1 MGTLHKT
8 NDTNFVAAKG
18 AVEMLIEKCTSYCKK
33 DVIEKLTDT
42 EKKIF
47 LQKAEEIQAQ
57 GSRVLAFAFK
67 EANDIASDNFLQEL
81 TLVGF
86 IGFIDPPRMDVI
98 AALQSCRD
106 AGIKVI
112 MITGDHPATALNIA
126 QKIELSDKE
135 NIVINGKELESNPPE
150 EKLFAA
156 TIFARANPKQ
166 KLDIVSLY
174 QKRGDIVAMT
184 GDGINDAPAL
194 KKADI
199 GIAMGL
205 RGTQVAKETAEM
217 VLKDDSFSSIV
228 SAIEQGRSIFQ
239 NIKRFLV
246 YLLSCNLSEIFIVF
260 LYGLLNFPF
269 SILPLQI
276 LFLNL
281 VTDIFP
287 ALALGMGKGN
297 KLIMKNLPRNPK
309 EPIAVKRD
317 WVNIVVYALILALP
331 IMSVTWYS
339 SYYLKYDSEICN
351 NITFFSLALSQLWH
365 VFNLSS
371 RKISFL
377 KNEIT
382 LNKFVWAALLL
393 CITIILV
400 FYWVNPLKEILAL
413 QTLNTT
419 MWLIIIATSI
429 APVVL
434 IQLLKRGLKIID

>member
-1 MGTLHKT
+1 
-8 NDTNFVAAKG
+8 
-18 AVEMLIEKCTSYCKK
+18 
-33 DVIEKLTDT
+33 
-42 EKKIF
+42 
-47 LQKAEEIQAQ
+47 
-57 GSRVLAFAFK
+57 
-67 EANDIASDNFLQEL
+67 
-81 TLVGF
+81 
-86 IGFIDPPRMDVI
+86 
-98 AALQSCRD
+98 
-106 AGIKVI
+106 
-112 MITGDHPATALNIA
+112 
-126 QKIELSDKE
+126 
-135 NIVINGKELESNPPE
+135 
-150 EKLFAA
+150 
-156 TIFARANPKQ
+156 
-166 KLDIVSLY
+166 
-174 QKRGDIVAMT
+174 
-184 GDGINDAPAL
+184 
-194 KKADI
+194 
-199 GIAMGL
+199 
-205 RGTQVAKETAEM
+205 
-217 VLKDDSFSSIV
+217 
-228 SAIEQGRSIFQ
+228 
-239 NIKRFLV
+239 
-246 YLLSCNLSEIFIVF
+246 
-260 LYGLLNFPF
+260 
-269 SILPLQI
+269 
-276 LFLNL
+276 
-281 VTDIFP
+281 
-287 ALALGMGKGN
+287 
-297 KLIMKNLPRNPK
+297 MKNLPRNPK